1 MKMGMWIERAGRAL
15 SIAIV
20 IYLLLWL
27 ACILWFWL
35 GIPFSGGGI
44 FAYTLLVYYI
54 TLPAASAVVCSLAGW
69 RTEAGKVRL
78 LAPLAGALLYVAALL
93 LTFSLSSALGLA
105 NIAPVGLAA
114 FLAGLAPGMIGFAC
128 GWALRRL
135 RDSRR

>member
-35 GIPFSGGGI
+35 GMPFSGGGI

-69 RTEAGKVRL
+69 RTEVGKARL

-128 GWALRRL
+128 GWALRRF

>member
-1 MKMGMWIERAGRAL
+1 MRMWIDRAGRAL
-15 SIAIV
+15 SVAAA

-54 TLPAASAVVCSLAGW
+54 TLPAASAVACALAGW
-69 RTEAGKVRL
+69 RAELGKERL
-78 LAPLAGALLYVAALL
+78 LAPLAGASLYVAALL

-114 FLAGLAPGMIGFAC
+114 FFTGLAPGAIGLAC
-128 GWALRRL
+128 GWALRRF

>member
-1 MKMGMWIERAGRAL
+1 MRMWIERAGRAL
-15 SIAIV
+15 SIAAI

-35 GIPFSGGGI
+35 GMPFSGAGI

-54 TLPAASAVVCSLAGW
+54 TLPAASTIACALAGW
-69 RTEAGKVRL
+69 RTELGKMRL
-78 LAPLAGALLYVAALL
+78 LAPFAGALLYVVALL
-93 LTFSLSSALGLA
+93 LTFSLSTALGLA

-114 FLAGLAPGMIGFAC
+114 FLTGLAPGMIGLAC
-128 GWALRRL
+128 GWALRRF